1 MRRASWVLL
10 VGFFLV
16 LLAAPSPAFAY
27 YEVFD
32 RSFRLPA
39 GGSFELSNMN
49 GSVEVEGWERE
60 EVHIRAVK
68 YSKTNPSDE
77 ARVRI
82 QVESAP
88 DVVSVHTFYPR
99 EDGLDV
105 TVEYQVQVPAR
116 LLRASIGTVNG
127 NVRVRGIEASGE
139 LRTVN
144 GNVELLDGAGHIGA
158 RTTNGNVRLE
168 LADFGRPGEGRGPIL
183 VETVNG
189 SVVLEVPAGARAE
202 LEVRNLNGDFQS
214 ELPFV
219 LLSSTGAQE
228 FRARLGRGGST
239 VRLRTVNGGI
249 RIETARNTV

>member
-1 MRRASWVLL
+1 MRRTSWVLL
-10 VGFFLV
+10 VGFLLV
-16 LLAAPSPAFAY
+16 LLAAPSPALAY

-39 GGSFELSNMN
+39 EGSFALSNMN
-49 GSVEVEGWERE
+49 GSVEVEGWARE

-68 YSKTNPSDE
+68 HSRSNPADE

-82 QVESAP
+82 EVETAP
-88 DVVSVHTFYPR
+88 DAVTVHTFYPR

-116 LLRASIGTVNG
+116 LLWASIETVNG
-127 NVRVRGIEASGE
+127 NVRVRGLEASGE

-144 GNVELLDGAGHIGA
+144 GDVELLDGAGHIGA
-158 RTTNGNVRLE
+158 RTTNGNIRLE
-168 LADFGRPGEGRGPIL
+168 LAHFGRPGAQREPIL

-189 SVVLEVPAGARAE
+189 SVVLEVPAGAQAE
-202 LEVRNLNGDFQS
+202 LEVRDLNGEFQS

-219 LLSSTGAQE
+219 LLSSIGAQE

-249 RIETARNTV
+249 RIETAKSIV